1 MALISTARLLQV
13 ADRAAYQYEQL
24 QSVCATISAE
34 GSGYYFDIVS
44 ESEDPDVEIPLD
56 TPYYAV
62 DQDFLVPFLVKN
74 GTMLPM
80 IVGGME
86 GHFSRMNLAVSPP
99 VPLQVGG
106 WDGYLQAKNE
116 RVSYYF
122 ALLFLATNGYS
133 MLANDVFSESAD
145 QFAELQVTASPT
157 LGFTDGMNYGNGSI
171 LNPAGGTS
179 PSFPGAVFYAAT
191 QLKIVVVSMGATN
204 LDVRLTVKDVNNNL
218 TTIDV
223 TIPGGS
229 VPGAV
234 VPIGTDTDRFL
245 DVTAAI
251 FKPAGST
258 GTVGDDMKVM
268 NLKERQI
275 AL

>member
-1 MALISTARLLQV
+1 MPLIDTTTLLKV
-13 ADRAAYQYEQL
+13 ADRAAYQYGQL
-24 QSVCATISAE
+24 LTMCSTINLV

-44 ESEDPDVEIPLD
+44 ATEDPDVEIPLD
-56 TPYYAV
+56 APYNAV
-62 DQDFLVPFLVKN
+62 DLDFQVAMMAKY
-74 GTMLPM
+74 GTLLPT

-86 GHFSRMNLAVSPP
+86 GHFNRWNYSVNPP

-106 WDGYLQAKNE
+106 WDGYLQANNL

-122 ALLFLATNGYS
+122 AQLFFVTNGYY
-133 MLANDVFSESAD
+133 MLANDVFSESVD
-145 QFAELQVTASPT
+145 QFAELKVQAGPI
-157 LGFTDGMNYGNGSI
+157 LNYMDGINYGNGSD
-171 LNPAGGTS
+171 LNPANGT
-179 PSFPGAVFYAAT
+179 FYAAT
-191 QLKIVVVSMGATN
+191 QLKVVVVSMGGTN

-229 VPGAV
+229 SPGTAI
-234 VPIGTDTDRFL
+234 PIGTTADRFL
-245 DVTAAI
+245 DVTTAI
-251 FKPAGST
+251 FKPSGAT

-268 NLKERQI
+268 NLKERQV